1 MCHLVESLFACS
13 GRGVEEQGSGR
24 GKDGRKEE
32 EGENIK
38 EEKEVTRQAHSIHHL
53 GEKWLL

>member
-1 MCHLVESLFACS
+1 MCHLVESLFACR
-13 GRGVEEQGSGR
+13 GRGVEEEGSGG
-24 GKDGRKEE
+24 GKDGRKE

-53 GEKWLL
+53 GEK